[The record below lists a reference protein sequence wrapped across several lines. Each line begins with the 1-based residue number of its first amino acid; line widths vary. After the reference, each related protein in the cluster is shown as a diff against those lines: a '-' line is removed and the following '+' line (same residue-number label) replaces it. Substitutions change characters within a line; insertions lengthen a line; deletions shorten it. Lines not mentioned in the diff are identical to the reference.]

1 MTAQLNVGQLQGISP
16 TNEITIPADTKLFVD
31 GTLRANSIQNSS
43 GITVLTSTSGGNITL
58 TNNLTTTNTISS
70 SNINPTTKFNLPNWT
85 TSSRPSSPSTGSI
98 GYNTTNSYVESW
110 NGSTWVPVGSS
121 GASTKDTLNVLSD
134 GSCLA
139 LWRFNGD
146 ATDLSNNYNGTASN
160 VTYTDSTGGKYG
172 QSAVFNGS
180 NSTVSIPS
188 VKNSYPFSVSL
199 WATHNRGWTPSGNQ
213 MDQLFNLNIAGQ
225 RVSLGIVQYPGWR
238 TGPTIMYGG
247 TNHWSCSNLYMQNDS
262 VDFYHL
268 VYVVP
273 GNNDS
278 NHRIY
283 INGVRQEM
291 INNGGGHGGS
301 AGWNIGSNSTSGE
314 WWPGKID
321 QVRFFNR
328 VITESE
334 VLTLFAEI

>member
-1 MTAQLNVGQLQGISP
+1 MTAQLAVGQLQGISP
-16 TNEITIPADTKLFVD
+16 TNEITIPTTTKLIVNGSF
-31 GTLRANSIQNSS
+31 RPSSIQNST
-43 GITVLTSTSGGNITL
+43 GVTVLTSTSTGNLTFANNITSSGTVSGSSL
-58 TNNLTTTNTISS
+58 SATSQFKLPSWNTSGRPSSAISGVIGFNTTTNQVEIY
-70 SNINPTTKFNLPNWT
+70 NG
-85 TSSRPSSPSTGSI
+85 TSWIAAGAAA
-98 GYNTTNSYVESW
+98 
-110 NGSTWVPVGSS
+110 GST
-121 GASTKDTLNVLSD
+121 KNTLNVLGD

-139 LWRFNGD
+139 LWQFNNNSND
-146 ATDLSNNYNGTASN
+146 ASNNYNGSASN
-160 VTYTDSTGGKYG
+160 VTYTDSTGGKFD
-172 QSAVFNGS
+172 QAAIFNGS

-225 RVSLGIVQYPGWR
+225 RVSLGIVQNPGWR

-247 TNHWSCSNLYMQNDS
+247 TNHWSCSNLYMVNDS

-268 VYVVP
+268 VYVVQ

-301 AGWNIGSNSTSGE
+301 AGWNIGSNSSSGE

>member
-1 MTAQLNVGQLQGISP
+1 MTSQISIGQLQGLSP
-16 TNEITIPADTKLFVD
+16 TNEIEITSDTKLIVE
-31 GTLRANSIQNSS
+31 GTLRSNTIQNAS
-43 GITVLTSTSGGNITL
+43 GLTIATSVTGGINFS
-58 TNNLTTTNTISS
+58 NNLSTTNTITANELAASS
-70 SNINPTTKFNLPNWT
+70 KFQLSTWT
-85 TSSRPSSPSTGSI
+85 TAGRPISPITGTVGFNI
-98 GYNTTNSYVESW
+98 TNNVVEFYNGTSW
-110 NGSTWVPVGSS
+110 VTA
-121 GASTKDTLNVLSD
+121 GAGEQTSNTLNILND

-139 LWRFNGD
+139 LWQFNGNSN
-146 ATDLSNNYNGTASN
+146 DLSGSYNGTPSN
-160 VTYTDSTGGKYG
+160 VTYTEGILG
-172 QSAVFNGS
+172 QSGVFNGS
-180 NSTVSIPS
+180 NSTVSVPN

-199 WATHNRGWTPSGNQ
+199 WATHNRGWIPSGNQ
-213 MDQLFNLNIAGQ
+213 MDQLFNMSIGGQ

-247 TNHWSCSNLYMQNDS
+247 TNHWSCSNLYMQNDN
-262 VDFYHL
+262 VGFYHL
-268 VYVVP
+268 VYVIR

-301 AGWNIGSNSTSGE
+301 AGWNIGSNSSSGE

-328 VITESE
+328 EITESE
-334 VLTLFAEI
+334 VLTLFAEK